1 MATWQ
6 GQMANSCK
14 FKLSPTK
21 SREAAPVAAVEAIVL
36 EQQNSFV
43 QADFAAIIKMA
54 AVGW

>member
-1 MATWQ
+1 
-6 GQMANSCK
+6 MANSCK

-36 EQQNSFV
+36 EQQNSFL